1 MSEKVV
7 IGNATLYRGD
17 CLEILPTLDKVDCVI
32 TDPPYGER
40 TNVGARNNGGSES
53 PITYAVFGVSALS
66 MLIPLFIEKA
76 KRWVIVWYDI
86 EEIGALRNAAP
97 AEYIR
102 AGFWRKPD
110 ATPQFTGDRPAM
122 AGEACAIFHRAGKKR
137 WNNGGKPAYWEFL
150 TERDRWGHPTPK
162 PIGLLNAQVSQ
173 FTDCDETI
181 LDPFMGSG
189 TTGVACMKLG
199 RKFIGIEIERKYCDI
214 ACISKTHRRDTVR
227 QMACDRHVVGAWTIY
242 CYFIGS
248 TAACVDE

>member
-1 MSEKVV
+1 MRKEV
-7 IGNATLYRGD
+7 IGNATLYLGD
-17 CLEILPTLDKVDCVI
+17 CFQVLDGLGDGCQNPDVSVEQGRGAGHDLKTRTFIADVVI

-40 TNVGARNNGGSES
+40 TNVGARNMAGSES
-53 PITYAVFGVSALS
+53 PITYAALGIS
-66 MLIPLFIEKA
+66 ELSRLVPRLINIA
-76 KRWVIVWYDI
+76 ARWVIIWYDI

-97 AEYIR
+97 GEYIR

-137 WNNGGKPAYWEFL
+137 WNGGGYPAYWEFL

-173 FTDCDETI
+173 FTDSGETV

-189 TTGVACMKLG
+189 TTGVACMGLG
-199 RKFIGIEIERKYCDI
+199 RKFIGIEIEPKYFDI
-214 ACISKTHRRDTVR
+214 SCKRIENAQR
-227 QMACDRHVVGAWTIY
+227 QERLFA
-242 CYFIGS
+242 
-248 TAACVDE
+248 